1 MSIIIPGLLSIR
13 PQYTQEAADS
23 DRPENVLWWLMNYT
37 GGYSSS
43 QLQDVAE
50 KFDALWINVWGD
62 QASENAYYLGSII
75 QDYTAAEGL
84 QYSSVGTYTPVA
96 GGSGASTAPQAA
108 GLISLKGYE
117 RYRGGHG
124 RVYLPYVG
132 AAALS
137 ANQWL
142 FTDATTTATQ
152 GALNTLITTMGTDT
166 DEWKEGQWGVLR
178 HRKTAPALELIYTAL
193 FQSVIATQRRR
204 VRKVPHH

>member
-1 MSIIIPGLLSIR
+1 MSIVIPGLVSIR

-23 DRPENVLWWLMNYT
+23 DRPENVLWWNMALET
-37 GGYSSS
+37 GYDSS
-43 QLQDVAE
+43 QLSDLAA
-50 KFDALWINVWGD
+50 KFDGLWINVWGD

-75 QDYTAAEGL
+75 QDYSVVDGL
-84 QYSSVGTYTPVA
+84 QYSSVGTYVPVA

-132 AAALS
+132 AAALNS
-137 ANQWL
+137 NQWS
-142 FTDATTTATQ
+142 FSDATMTATQ
-152 GALNTLITTMGTDT
+152 GAINTLISTMAVDTDT
-166 DEWKEGQWGVLR
+166 WKSGGWGVLR
-178 HRKTAPALELIYTAL
+178 HRKTAPAFEGIYGAL
-193 FQSVIATQRRR
+193 FQPVIATQRRR